1 MAPRKKRSKK
11 PSAASS
17 RPPDAVVLF
26 LDESIGSLKVAAA
39 LRVLG
44 ARVEL
49 HGDHFPQGTPD
60 EEWLSAVGQKGWAV
74 LTRDQRIRFR
84 KIEQQALADAGV
96 RAFVFTGGNATGD
109 DTAAAVAKTFAKIA
123 NIIGSER
130 PPFIY
135 AITRSGAVTR
145 LK

>member
-17 RPPDAVVLF
+17 GLPEEVVLF

-39 LRVLG
+39 LRALG
-44 ARVEL
+44 ARVEV
-49 HGDHFPQGTPD
+49 HGDYFPQGTPD
-60 EEWLSAVGQKGWAV
+60 EEWLSAIGAKGWAV

-84 KIEQQALADAGV
+84 KLEQQALADAGV

-109 DTAAAVAKTFAKIA
+109 ETAAAVAKAFVKIA

-135 AITRSGAVTR
+135 AIARSGAVSR